1 MQRRMRV
8 QLDDWR
14 RVSRKACAYST
25 IKISITSDR
34 EPSFS
39 VINST
44 FEVETADAN
53 GGSFNVEN
61 ICPRFISFDLRSFVL
76 SALS

>member
-39 VINST
+39 VIK
-44 FEVETADAN
+44 
-53 GGSFNVEN
+53 
-61 ICPRFISFDLRSFVL
+61 FDSLR
-76 SALS
+76 